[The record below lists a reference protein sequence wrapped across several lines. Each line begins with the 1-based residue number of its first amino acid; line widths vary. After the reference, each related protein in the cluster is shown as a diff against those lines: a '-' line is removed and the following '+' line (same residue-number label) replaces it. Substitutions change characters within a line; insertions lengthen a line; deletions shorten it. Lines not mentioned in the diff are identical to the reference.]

1 MFWFDNY
8 NASMLY
14 LSLDYAMKHDARYS
28 MHVCDG
34 TCWIASFQISFDGL
48 TGHVQ
53 FDKRG
58 YRKDYKLDIVTVSLD
73 TGPHKVT
80 LLILSVCLF
89 AFCVT
94 TSICVFLS
102 ISL

>member
-1 MFWFDNY
+1 
-8 NASMLY
+8 MLY
-14 LSLDYAMKHDARYS
+14 LSLDYAMEHDARYS

-34 TCWIASFQISFDGL
+34 TCWLASFQISFDGL

-80 LLILSVCLF
+80 LLFLFVCLF